1 MTDKILYFVG
11 LVIVAAALIGMTA
24 LLQKL
29 QGRKERYWNE
39 KRSYEMKMAEELE
52 EALQKGQ
59 DRNSGN

>member
-52 EALQKGQ
+52 EAMQKGQ
-59 DRNSGN
+59 DRNGIN